1 MEEKYLNPR
10 EFPYEE
16 LKSLQWE
23 RLKRQLQYCYDTS
36 PLYYRKKFDA
46 LGLKPGDIKT
56 WDDFHKLPVMGN
68 KEEERMSQEQSMR
81 DLGHPFGTYLC
92 ADLKD
97 LAFLSSTGG
106 TTGIPTF
113 SYLYTRGDMKSEVES
128 VGRIFWWVG
137 MRPGDRIANLFA
149 QSMHWFG
156 FIGNHLMAEAG
167 FVPIPIGAEAGTE
180 RMLRLMDVTKPRA
193 IAATPPLVEH
203 LIERCPEVLKKDV
216 KDLKIELLILGGA
229 PGAGIPSVKK
239 KLEEAYGAKVFD
251 MQPMWVSCDS
261 DEYHGMHS
269 LSPDHWVFCEDL
281 IDRETFQPVPVADGA
296 IGVGLAT
303 MLVQAKPMLKYFYGD
318 VLQVFTKECPGCG
331 FKGLRVKIVGR
342 ADEMLIVKGTN
353 VYPAAVKGVVNSFI
367 PRVTGEMRIV
377 LDKPGPAVEP
387 PLKVKV
393 EHAEGLSEADK
404 KKLVED
410 LTAEIKNK
418 LEVRPAVELVR
429 PRTLERAGG
438 LSAKGTL
445 VEKAYE

>member
-1 MEEKYLNPR
+1 M
-10 EFPYEE
+10 
-16 LKSLQWE
+16 
-23 RLKRQLQYCYDTS
+23 
-36 PLYYRKKFDA
+36 
-46 LGLKPGDIKT
+46 
-56 WDDFHKLPVMGN
+56 
-68 KEEERMSQEQSMR
+68 
-81 DLGHPFGTYLC
+81 
-92 ADLKD
+92 
-97 LAFLSSTGG
+97 
-106 TTGIPTF
+106 
-113 SYLYTRGDMKSEVES
+113 
-128 VGRIFWWVG
+128 
-137 MRPGDRIANLFA
+137 
-149 QSMHWFG
+149 
-156 FIGNHLMAEAG
+156 
-167 FVPIPIGAEAGTE
+167 
-180 RMLRLMDVTKPRA
+180 
-193 IAATPPLVEH
+193 
-203 LIERCPEVLKKDV
+203 ERCPEVLKKDV

-239 KLEEAYGAKVFD
+239 KLEDAYGAKVFD

-303 MLVQAKPMLKYFYGD
+303 MFVQAKPMLKYFYGD
-318 VLQVFTKECPGCG
+318 VYQVFTKECPGCG